1 MRLRVD
7 KRYRV
12 VESVVARVRVAEL
25 DLERMSD
32 LNLIRLHYEALRSGD
47 FKAISYRRRKMMRDL
62 GLLERMGRGSR
73 AVLTVKALDLLRQV
87 EEEETP

>member
-1 MRLRVD
+1 MRSRVD

-12 VESVVARVRVAEL
+12 VESVAAMALVAKL

-47 FKAISYRRRKMMRDL
+47 FKAISYRRKKVMRGL
-62 GLLERMGRGSR
+62 GLLERRGRGGR
-73 AVLTVKALDLLRQV
+73 PVLRQV
-87 EEEETP
+87 EEEEVQR